1 MRSRAFALVLAVV
14 CLSSACAVGA
24 DDMPAPARR
33 VEAGRRLFTESG
45 CHGCHTVGAMGTPIG
60 PALTRVGAKWGLD
73 EIERWLRDPSAQRPR
88 AHMPKLEL
96 TEEQI
101 RALGAYLS
109 SLR

>member
-1 MRSRAFALVLAVV
+1 MTSRAFALTAAALCLGLVV
-14 CLSSACAVGA
+14 AGVA
-24 DDMPAPARR
+24 DDVPAPARR
-33 VEAGRRLFTESG
+33 VEAGRRLFIESG

-60 PALTRVGAKWGLD
+60 PDLARLGARWGLD

-96 TEEQI
+96 SEAQV